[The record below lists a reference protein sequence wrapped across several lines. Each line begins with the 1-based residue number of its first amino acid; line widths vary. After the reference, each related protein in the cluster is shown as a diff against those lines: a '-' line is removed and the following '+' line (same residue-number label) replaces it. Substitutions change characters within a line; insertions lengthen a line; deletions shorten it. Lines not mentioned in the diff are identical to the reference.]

1 MQWKPEGCLEGLGFR
16 KHWSKCHHNLT
27 IIYWVVKLKSM
38 LSLFFLFEDLR
49 IRQGFS
55 WRSCC
60 DMRLQEY
67 SWAWVYGI
75 PLRYFIFLGLH
86 PVTSY
91 RVFFM
96 RIPIP
101 RFLTSIRPS
110 TKNYFGAH
118 HQHSLATEVE
128 RRRKVRRHNIRTVR
142 FLNCLENAGQLLLN
156 LS

>member
-91 RVFFM
+91 RVFLWEYPFPDSSLLYVHLLK
-96 RIPIP
+96 ITLVPI
-101 RFLTSIRPS
+101 TS
-110 TKNYFGAH
+110 TA
-118 HQHSLATEVE
+118 L
-128 RRRKVRRHNIRTVR
+128 
-142 FLNCLENAGQLLLN
+142 QLKLRGGEKWEEITSELYV
-156 LS
+156 S